1 MKNGIII
8 YQSKYGATKKY
19 ANWLMEITGFDCI
32 ETPKARLEMV
42 IQYESIVLCGGVYAS
57 SIAGLSFLK
66 KYFRNLKGKKIAV
79 FCVGA
84 SPYNEKALNDIK
96 KLHLKDELSDIPLFY
111 GRGAWNESRMS
122 FKDRTLCNLL
132 QKAIAKKNPNTYEPW
147 MKALMSAVGKSCD
160 WTDKKYLTS
169 IQKYL
174 E

>member
-66 KYFRNLKGKKIAV
+66 KNFRNLKGKKIAV

-84 SPYNEKALNDIK
+84 SPYDEKALNDIK

-122 FKDRTLCNLL
+122 FKDRTLCKLL

>member
-84 SPYNEKALNDIK
+84 SPYDEKALNDIK

-122 FKDRTLCNLL
+122 FKDRTLCKLL